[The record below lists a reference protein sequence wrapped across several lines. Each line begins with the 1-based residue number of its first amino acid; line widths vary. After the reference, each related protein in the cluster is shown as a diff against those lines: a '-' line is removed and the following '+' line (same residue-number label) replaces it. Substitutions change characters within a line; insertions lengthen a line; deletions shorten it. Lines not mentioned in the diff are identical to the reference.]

1 MFEWSKTVDVE
12 WLCAGFA
19 FAMPVSSALGS
30 FDPDTVLDS
39 EERSQVERFLK
50 REDRERYRAA
60 HGLVRLLLGAAT
72 GQNPAGFRFSRRPG
86 GKPFLSDA
94 GTLDFNLSHGGD
106 WVAVALSR
114 SGRIGID
121 VEAERPRHFWDEIA
135 RSFLAPEEIATASAI
150 GYLEI
155 WTAKEAA
162 LKAHGTGFAI
172 PPDSLT
178 VTAEGAGFVARLPEE
193 RFPGVWR
200 RLDDGHVLAV
210 ASDGSA
216 PEITVLEN
224 AGDLRDSLADL
235 SRFAPARP
243 ASR

>member
-12 WLCAGFA
+12 WLCAGLA
-19 FAMPVSSALGS
+19 FAMPVSSVLGS
-30 FDPDTVLDS
+30 FDPDSVLDS
-39 EERSQVERFLK
+39 EEQSQAERFLK

-60 HGLVRLLLGAAT
+60 HGLVRLVLGAAT
-72 GQNPAGFRFSRRPG
+72 GQNPAGLRFSRRPG
-86 GKPFLSDA
+86 GKPFLSDT
-94 GTLDFNLSHGGD
+94 GPLDFNLSHGGA

-114 SGRIGID
+114 SGRVGID
-121 VEAERPRHFWDEIA
+121 VETERPLAFWEEIA
-135 RSFLAPEEIATASAI
+135 GSFLAPDEIASAGAI
-150 GYLEI
+150 GHLKI

-162 LKAHGTGFAI
+162 LKAQGAGFAI
-172 PPDSLT
+172 APDC
-178 VTAEGAGFVARLPEE
+178 VAVIADGAGFAAHLPADQ
-193 RFPGVWR
+193 FAGVWR
-200 RLDDGHVLAV
+200 RLDEGHVLAV

-216 PEITVLEN
+216 PEIAVLEN